1 MKKKFVLASAL
12 VIAFSIHSAAF
23 AAQPTAQDKADAA
36 NINSACAQDATTAGC
51 SGMVYGKGLL
61 KCMHK
66 YKKENKSFQFSS
78 GCQAAMKELKSDK
91 ESGK

>member
-1 MKKKFVLASAL
+1 MKTKFALASVF

-36 NINSACAQDATTAGC
+36 NINSACAQDAATTGC
-51 SGMVYGKGLL
+51 SGMVVGKGLL

-66 YKKENKSFQFSS
+66 YKEENKSYKFSP
-78 GCQAAMKELKSDK
+78 GCKAAMKELKSDK